1 MTDLS
6 QGGFRP
12 DAPDFGG
19 LLRQQPGLVEAPGV
33 VPPPADGHKGHRV
46 ELSAQ
51 PLRRRLSQIAGKD
64 SGPPGFFAELEGAD
78 PLLDHP
84 VVVERYNAGAASLP
98 DGGQLRRRLP
108 EGKPGLAVS
117 ADVPRLLQK
126 GAAEG
131 APGREEEIEEG
142 RPYDSGG
149 LPM

>member
-51 PLRRRLSQIAGKD
+51 PLRLRLSQIAGKD
-64 SGPPGFFAELEGAD
+64 SGPPGFFAPAS
-78 PLLDHP
+78 
-84 VVVERYNAGAASLP
+84 AGFQAFPCGPPPKLIIFKRPCWLRQTYFSRP
-98 DGGQLRRRLP
+98 DFP
-108 EGKPGLAVS
+108 
-117 ADVPRLLQK
+117 
-126 GAAEG
+126 
-131 APGREEEIEEG
+131 
-142 RPYDSGG
+142 
-149 LPM
+149 